1 MIDQSSN
8 ATKKSDHSQKPR
20 IGVYVCHCG
29 GNISDVVD
37 VNRVVQAAS
46 QLEDVV
52 VARETPAMCSQ
63 AGQDL
68 VTQDLLAQTVDRV
81 VIAACTPSLHEHT
94 FREAIARA
102 GQNPFLYEHVNIREQ
117 VSWCSNSDPEGA
129 TEKAVRLVAAGVAK
143 ARFVE
148 PLSPITVSAERHV
161 TVVGG
166 GISGLRAACDLARA
180 GLNVALVEKS
190 PFLGG
195 RVMQWERVFPTEE
208 KARDLVKHLL
218 NEVTDNP
225 NIMLYTQ
232 AEVVEASG
240 YVGDFQLRVKR
251 QARGVKNTLSDTELE
266 LAIDACPVRV
276 PSQRDF
282 GLSERKAI
290 YRPHSGCFPP
300 TAAID
305 RETCDRCGDCVKA
318 VGGKGISLDD
328 PPEFFS
334 IHTGAVV
341 LATGYDLYQPK
352 PGEFGYIEHPEVVT
366 LGQLERLLDP
376 EGPTR
381 GSLEKNGKPI
391 HNICLIHC
399 VGSRQIEGF
408 HEPGA
413 NGKINEYCSRVCC
426 TATLRAAV
434 ELRRRFPSTNVFEL
448 YQDIRSY
455 GRNHEQY
462 YDDATRER
470 VIFVRY
476 TADEPP
482 AVSRNEGA
490 DAAPLSVSVKDTL
503 TFGEEL
509 NIPADLVVLAT
520 GMVPR
525 NLDTLIHQLKLSRS
539 ADGYLQEVH
548 PKLRPVELAVSGI
561 FVAGTCQAPMDIAES
576 CTSGAAAASKA
587 VALLSRGHIELDPFR
602 ARVDTDLCCGEGKCV
617 EVCEYQKAVT
627 LVEVERDGKT
637 FQQAEVNSALCN
649 GCGMCVAVCP
659 HQAIQVDGWHL
670 TQFDAMVDALVADYS

>member
-1 MIDQSSN
+1 MIHQSPN
-8 ATKKSDHSQKPR
+8 ATKNSEHNEKPR

-29 GNISDVVD
+29 GNISDVVN
-37 VNRVVQAAS
+37 VERVVRAAS

-68 VTQDLLAQTVDRV
+68 VTEDLRNQTVDRV

-94 FREAIARA
+94 FREAITRA

-129 TEKAVRLVAAGVAK
+129 TEKAIRLVAAGVAK

-148 PLSPITVSAERHV
+148 PLLPITVDAKRHV

-166 GISGLRAACDLARA
+166 GVSGLRTASDLARA

-195 RVMQWERVFPTEE
+195 RVMQWDRVYPTEE
-208 KARDLVKHLL
+208 KARDLVKQLL
-218 NEVTDNP
+218 DEVTDNP
-225 NIMLYTQ
+225 NIAIHTQ
-232 AEVVEASG
+232 AEIVEASG

-251 QARGVKNTLSDTELE
+251 QPRGTEGTLSDAELE
-266 LAIDACPVRV
+266 RAVDACPVRV
-276 PSQRDF
+276 PSQSDF
-282 GLSERKAI
+282 GLSQRKAI
-290 YRPHSGCFPP
+290 YRPHRDSSPS

-305 RETCDRCGDCVKA
+305 WEVCDRCGDCVRA

-328 PPEFFS
+328 PPEFVS

-352 PGEFGYIEHPEVVT
+352 PGEFGYIDHPEVVT

-376 EGPTR
+376 EGPTGGR
-381 GSLEKNGKPI
+381 LERNGKPI
-391 HNICLIHC
+391 RSICLVHC
-399 VGSRQIEGF
+399 VGSRQIEGI
-408 HEPGA
+408 HDPGA
-413 NGKINEYCSRVCC
+413 NGKINEYCSRACC

-434 ELRRRFPSTNVFEL
+434 ELRRRFPTTNVFEL

-455 GRNHEQY
+455 GRNHEEY
-462 YDDATRER
+462 YEDATRER

-476 TADEPP
+476 TGDQPP
-482 AVSRNEGA
+482 FVSRNEGA
-490 DAAPLSVSVKDTL
+490 DGTPLSVSVKDTL

-509 NIPADLVVLAT
+509 SIPADLVVLAT

-525 NLDTLIHQLKLSRS
+525 DLDSLIDQLKLSRS

-548 PKLRPVELAVSGI
+548 PKLRPVELAVSGV

-587 VALLSRGHIELDPFR
+587 VALLSRGRLELDPFR
-602 ARVDTDLCCGEGKCV
+602 AHVDTDLCCGEGKCV
-617 EVCEYQKAVT
+617 EVCEHQKAVT
-627 LVEVERDGKT
+627 LVEVEQDGKRL
-637 FQQAEVNSALCN
+637 QQAEVNSALCN

-670 TQFDAMVDALVADYS
+670 AQFDAMVDALVADYS